1 VAQWLLF
8 IRNLIEPALNN
19 ESPIERQIL
28 DYLTKHPAA
37 QDTLRGIVEWWLLR
51 QNIEQSTA
59 DVEAA
64 LDGLVAKGKIGAR
77 TGPDGRVHYGR
88 PRKAAKENLENN

>member
-1 VAQWLLF
+1 L
-8 IRNLIEPALNN
+8 EPALNN

-51 QNIEQSTA
+51 QNIEQSTTE
-59 DVEAA
+59 VEAA
-64 LDGLVAKGKIGAR
+64 LDELIAKGKLGAW
-77 TGPDGRVHYGR
+77 TGPDGKVHYGR
-88 PRKAAKENLENN
+88 PRKAAKERFGNN

>member
-1 VAQWLLF
+1 L
-8 IRNLIEPALNN
+8 ALNN
-19 ESPIERQIL
+19 ESPVERQIL

-64 LDGLVAKGKIGAR
+64 LDGLVAQGKLGAW
-77 TGPDGRVHYGR
+77 TGPDGRVHYCHTQ
-88 PRKAAKENLENN
+88 KAARKRFENN